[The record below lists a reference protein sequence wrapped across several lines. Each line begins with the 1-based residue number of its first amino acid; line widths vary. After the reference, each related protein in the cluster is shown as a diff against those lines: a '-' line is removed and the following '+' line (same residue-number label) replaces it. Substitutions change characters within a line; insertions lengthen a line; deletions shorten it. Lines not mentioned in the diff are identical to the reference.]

1 MTPSNVPTEPGQ
13 PNFDRHSQRVWEFF
27 GRAETGVF
35 LDVGA
40 NHPTELSLT
49 GFLEQQGW
57 SGVLVEPNPEL
68 ARLLVAQRPRSRT
81 FQVAA
86 GGPDMPDTMDL
97 FLGVSHLHSTLAPVL
112 GDPLSGVK
120 VQVQVRT
127 LDSLLTEAGIPRID
141 FMSIDVEGGEL
152 AVLRGLSLDKFQP
165 RLILI
170 EDKHHNYK
178 KYSYLRQHGYRR
190 VKRTDLNDWYVPN
203 DSPATAANLNTLG
216 ERVRL
221 FKKLWLNAPCDN
233 AYKALR
239 NRVRALFAG
248 K

>member
-1 MTPSNVPTEPGQ
+1 MTSSNIPKEAVPPK
-13 PNFDRHSQRVWEFF
+13 FDRYSQCVWDFF
-27 GRAETGVF
+27 DGAKDGVF

-57 SGVLVEPNPEL
+57 FGVLVEPNPEL
-68 ARLLVAQRPRSRT
+68 ARLLNAQRPHSRT

-86 GGPDMPDTMDL
+86 GSPNMPDTMDL
-97 FLGVSHLHSTLAPVL
+97 FLGVSHLHSTLAPVM

-120 VQVQVRT
+120 VQVKVRT
-127 LDSLLTEAGIPRID
+127 LDSLLTEAGIQQID

-152 AVLRGLSLDKFQP
+152 DVLRGLNLDKFRP

-178 KYSYLRQHGYRR
+178 KYSYLRYHGYRR
-190 VKRTDLNDWYVPN
+190 VKRTDLNDWYVP
-203 DSPATAANLNTLG
+203 DESPVTIARLNTLG

-221 FKKLWLNAPCDN
+221 FKKLWLNAPFDN
-233 AYKALR
+233 AYKGLR
-239 NRVRALFAG
+239 KRVRTLFCG